1 MSSPPPPPP
10 PTSTTATAA
19 NNNYNASCSS
29 SSTVPSRKC
38 FNSDCTDVK
47 SRKGWSLR
55 SGDFAELCDR
65 CASAYEE
72 GSFCETFHSRAS
84 GWRCCESCGK
94 RVHCGCIVSIQAF
107 TLLDAGGIACMAC
120 ARKSFVPE
128 NNPQILLTATSADVT
143 SNPAWSPLF
152 YNAPFP
158 ERLKD
163 LSVKSWSQ
171 LAGSGPVP
179 WRQAPSLFNPSATQS
194 ELQTR
199 MPYEIDRLNT
209 GETFSAPSLEKRKV
223 EDFSEKFINGNLR
236 IRLRDIV
243 ENGNAGIIGEE
254 QSQTPS
260 SLMEDASAQQFGIT
274 IPYKSLS
281 ESNSQIEGS
290 VNALQ
295 PAPPPPFT
303 KHFHGSLHNG
313 LDTSV
318 DGHVRN
324 GKPRTDARGRSQLLP
339 RYWPRF
345 TDGELQQISGKYP
358 LCHSNSVIKPL
369 FEKMLSASDAGRIG
383 RLVLPKKCAELW
395 CYFSFYGPRSF
406 QVMVLMDNNADVVVY
421 SCISHI
427 LSRVLSQH
435 RELKDDSAYS
445 IEEFSQA
452 YFPPI
457 SQPEG
462 LPLRVQDSTGK
473 EWIFQFRF
481 WPNNNSRMYV
491 LEGVTPCIQ
500 NMQLQAGDTV
510 TFSRLEPEGKLVM
523 GFRKATSAMPSD
535 QNFILE
541 EEGWGMMNYVESYAL
556 LQNCGL
562 SNVALSD
569 NETSQTGN
577 GVSTKG
583 DVSITNL
590 IVVEL
595 LHCLF
600 LVNTRSPSFSSIY
613 QAELDPSLWSKVD
626 KSCYIAKEV
635 LEGKSSIRKR
645 KSSTLGSKSKRLRIE
660 KEDMIELKLTWEEAQ
675 GLLRPPP
682 DHVPSIVAIE
692 GFEFEEYKDAPVLGK
707 PTIFATDNVG
717 QKVQWVQC
725 EDCLKWRKLP
735 ANTLLPS
742 KWACSSNTWDPE
754 RSSCSVAQ
762 ELTVE
767 QLEDL
772 LPSLV
777 ASKRSKDARKEIDR
791 VEALEGEGLDTLAN
805 LAILGEGEAFPASSQ
820 ATTKHPRHRPGCS
833 CIVCIQP
840 PSGKGPKH
848 KQTCTCNVCQTV
860 KRRFKTLMMKR
871 EKKQSEKEAETKQS
885 EMEAE
890 TTRKKQKEPS
900 AEKLLDDEPSPSSN
914 TGSES
919 GSPNKKKTVSEGS
932 DDDPKRMK
940 SSTSPFKGQIDLNI
954 QPEREDELS
963 PGSDSGGGMMRM
975 LQDATE
981 TYLRMQRFLSSDGD
995 NNPSGN
1001 HMLSNGGTGEK
1012 VSDVTMRGS
1021 SHQDADK
1028 DHPSAFS
1035 MNASAPAT

>member
-1 MSSPPPPPP
+1 MSSSPSHL
-10 PTSTTATAA
+10 PTSTTATTA
-19 NNNYNASCSS
+19 NNNNTSCSS
-29 SSTVPSRKC
+29 SSKALSRKC
-38 FNSDCTDVK
+38 FNSDCTDFK
-47 SRKGWSLR
+47 SRKGWRLR

-72 GSFCETFHSRAS
+72 GSFCETFHLRAS

-107 TLLDAGGIACMAC
+107 TFLDAGGIACMAC
-120 ARKSFVPE
+120 ERKSFV
-128 NNPQILLTATSADVT
+128 LT
-143 SNPAWSPLF
+143 SNPAWSSLF
-152 YNAPFP
+152 YHAPFP

-179 WRQAPSLFNPSATQS
+179 WRQAPSLFNPSAAQS

-199 MPYEIDRLNT
+199 MPYEVDRLNT
-209 GETFSAPSLEKRKV
+209 SERFSAPSLEKRKV

-236 IRLRDIV
+236 IRLQDIV

-254 QSQTPS
+254 QPQPSS
-260 SLMEDASAQQFGIT
+260 SLMEDASGQQFGIT
-274 IPYKSLS
+274 IPYKSIS
-281 ESNSQIEGS
+281 ESNGQIEGS

-313 LDTSV
+313 VDSSV
-318 DGHVRN
+318 DGHIRN

-345 TDGELQQISGKYP
+345 TDGELQQISGN
-358 LCHSNSVIKPL
+358 SNSVIKPL

-383 RLVLPKKCAELW
+383 RLVLPKKCAE
-395 CYFSFYGPRSF
+395 
-406 QVMVLMDNNADVVVY
+406 
-421 SCISHI
+421 
-427 LSRVLSQH
+427 
-435 RELKDDSAYS
+435 
-445 IEEFSQA
+445 A

-462 LPLRVQDSTGK
+462 LPLRVQDSKGK

-500 NMQLQAGDTV
+500 NMQLQAGDIV

-523 GFRKATSAMPSD
+523 GFRKATSAPPSD
-535 QNFILE
+535 Q
-541 EEGWGMMNYVESYAL
+541 
-556 LQNCGL
+556 
-562 SNVALSD
+562 D

-577 GVSTKG
+577 GVSIKG
-583 DVSITNL
+583 D
-590 IVVEL
+590 
-595 LHCLF
+595 
-600 LVNTRSPSFSSIY
+600 
-613 QAELDPSLWSKVD
+613 AELDPSPWSKVD
-626 KSCYIAKEV
+626 KSGYIAKEV

-660 KEDMIELKLTWEEAQ
+660 NEDMIELKLTWEEAQ

-682 DHVPSIVAIE
+682 DQVPSIVAIE
-692 GFEFEEYKDAPVLGK
+692 GFEFEEYEDAPVLGK
-707 PTIFATDNVG
+707 PTIFASDNVG
-717 QKVQWVQC
+717 QKIQWVQC

-735 ANTLLPS
+735 ANALLPS

-762 ELTVE
+762 ELTAE

-772 LPSLV
+772 LPSCNLAV
-777 ASKRSKDARKEIDR
+777 VTSKRLKDAKKDIDR
-791 VEALEGEGLDTLAN
+791 VEALEGLDTLAN

-885 EMEAE
+885 EKEAE
-890 TTRKKQKEPS
+890 TTRKTQQEP
-900 AEKLLDDEPSPSSN
+900 AGEKLLDDEPSPSSN

-932 DDDPKRMK
+932 DDDPNRMK

-963 PGSDSGGGMMRM
+963 PGSDSGGMMRM

-981 TYLRMQRFLSSDGD
+981 TYIRMQRFLSSDGD

-1001 HMLSNGGTGEK
+1001 HMLSSGGTREK
-1012 VSDVTMRGS
+1012 VSDVIMLGS
-1021 SHQDADK
+1021 NHQDADK

-1035 MNASAPAT
+1035 MNASASTPATG